1 MESKTYPVLPLRN
14 TLIMPHAVVPV
25 GVGRPKSVAMLED
38 VMGGSKEM
46 VLLAQRDTSVENPGA
61 SDLYEVGT
69 LATIIKVVSQD
80 DAYTVIVQGLRRVR
94 VLSLNEDGD
103 YMVGEFVDLEEE
115 RRMDEDEMALLRS
128 LKDTAIDV
136 IENSQEIPSES
147 AQVIQ
152 SIDDPSQL
160 TDFIVGNA
168 AIELDQKQEF
178 LEMVDINERLEACL
192 RLLTEQI
199 EITKVSEEIRE
210 RIREESDK
218 NQKEYYLRQQM
229 KAIQEQLGTYDESL
243 AELGERIEESGM
255 PEDAYKAVTKQY
267 DRLQS
272 MPASSSEY
280 SVVLNYVETMLEIP
294 WSTHSE
300 DNLNLGRA
308 QEILDS
314 DHYGLDKVKE
324 RIIEF
329 LAVRTLKNDM
339 KGPILCLHGPPGVGK
354 TSLGRSIART
364 LGRKFHRVSLGG
376 VHDESE
382 IRGHRRTYV
391 GAMPGRI
398 ARSVM
403 KAGTMNPVVLLD
415 EIDKV
420 GSGFRGDPSAALL
433 EVLDPEQNH
442 TFSDH
447 YLEVDLD
454 LSNVLFI
461 ATANQLDTISAP
473 LRDRMEIIDVPSYT
487 LYEKQQIAKRF
498 LVPKQIE
505 EHGMTENHISVP
517 DDMIKFVIDKHT
529 REAGVRSLERRV
541 ADVCRK
547 AAVKVAATDESEREG
562 IHIEVDKDFLQD
574 ALGPERYLSEM
585 AQRVNRIGVAT
596 GLAWTQVGG
605 DILFIEA
612 QEMPGKGEL
621 KLTGQLGDVMKE
633 SVHAAL
639 SYIRSNSERFGV
651 DANLNEKKKDIHLHV
666 PAGAIPKDGPS
677 AGITMFTALLS
688 RLTGVKVR
696 KDVAMTG
703 EITLSG
709 NVLPVGGIKEKVIA
723 AHRAGIKTVVMPAL
737 CKKDLVDVDATVKN
751 DLEFHFVDEVEELF
765 PIVFETNPLE
775 DK

>member
-1 MESKTYPVLPLRN
+1 MKASTYPVLPLRN
-14 TLIMPHAVVPV
+14 TLVMPHAVVPV
-25 GVGRPKSVAMLED
+25 GVGRPKSVAMLEA
-38 VMGGSKEM
+38 VMEESKEM
-46 VLLAQRDTSVENPGA
+46 VLIAQRDPSVDEPGI

-69 LATIIKVVSQD
+69 LATIIKIVPQEDS
-80 DAYTVIVQGLRRVR
+80 YTAIVQGLRRVR
-94 VLSLNEDGD
+94 VLSIKDDGD
-103 YMVGEFVDLEEE
+103 YVVGEFLDLEEE
-115 RRMDEDEMALLRS
+115 RHMDEDEAALLRS

-152 SIDDPSQL
+152 SIEDPSQL
-160 TDFIVGNA
+160 TDFIVSNA
-168 AIELDQKQEF
+168 AIDLEQKQEF
-178 LEMVDINERLEACL
+178 LEMLDINARLETCL

-243 AELGERIEESGM
+243 AELGERIEDSGM
-255 PEDAYKAVTKQY
+255 SEEAYKAATKQF

-280 SVVLNYVETMLEIP
+280 SVVLNYVETLLDIP
-294 WSTHSE
+294 WAVQSE

-308 QEILDS
+308 QEILNS

-324 RIIEF
+324 RVIEF
-329 LAVRTLKNDM
+329 LAVRTLKNSM

-354 TSLGRSIART
+354 TSIARSIART

-420 GSGFRGDPSAALL
+420 GAGFRGDPAAALL

-505 EHGMTENHISVP
+505 EHGMTENHVSVS
-517 DDMIKFVIDKHT
+517 DDMISFVIDKHT

-547 AAVKVAATDESEREG
+547 AAVKVAAAQESERAD

-596 GLAWTQVGG
+596 GLAWTQAGG

-639 SYIRSNSERFGV
+639 SFIRSNSERFGV

-688 RLTGVKVR
+688 RLTGIKVR

-723 AHRAGIKTVVMPAL
+723 AHRAGIKTVVMPYL
-737 CKKDLVDVDATVKN
+737 CKKDLVDVDDTVKN
-751 DLEFHFVDEVEELF
+751 DLEFHFVEEVEELF
-765 PIVFETNPLE
+765 SIVFESNPL
-775 DK
+775 